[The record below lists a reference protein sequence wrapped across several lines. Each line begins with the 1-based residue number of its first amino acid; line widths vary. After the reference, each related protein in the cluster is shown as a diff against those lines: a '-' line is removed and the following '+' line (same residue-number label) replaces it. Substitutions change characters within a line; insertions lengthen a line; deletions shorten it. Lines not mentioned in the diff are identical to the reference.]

1 MPAPRRAAVS
11 TDGLRILRFA
21 QDDSAST
28 CDVAPLVLSGSDNT
42 TVVYC
47 RKSTIRA
54 GAWIDGR
61 CAMLDLQRNSFRVAA
76 VPILASGRL
85 SVGTALVATFAVTTT
100 CSRATVDEARLSQA
114 SCPRPVVGID
124 TLLRPGTALLLGEL
138 HGTQEAP
145 RFVGDVACH
154 AVERR
159 VPVTIALELPLDV
172 ANHIQTYLTSPND
185 GRRTRA
191 VAAIFTSTWQDG
203 RRSQAIA
210 ALLDT
215 ARALEQRGFDVRVI
229 PFSADSA
236 ASGQLRDRGMAD
248 ALAQAFRDSSRML
261 IMLAGNLHVRLR
273 SGTAITR
280 DYEPAGFL
288 LRQRF
293 PTRTVVSLDMA
304 NDSGSAWLCTS
315 ADPKDCGVKP
325 VRARNP
331 AAPWLVQLSDSL
343 SATGYHGVFTV
354 GAPHASPP
362 VRANPVP

>member
-1 MPAPRRAAVS
+1 MS
-11 TDGLRILRFA
+11 TL
-21 QDDSAST
+21 T
-28 CDVAPLVLSGSDNT
+28 
-42 TVVYC
+42 
-47 RKSTIRA
+47 
-54 GAWIDGR
+54 
-61 CAMLDLQRNSFRVAA
+61 
-76 VPILASGRL
+76 SGRL
-85 SVGTALVATFAVTTT
+85 SVGTALALIATFAVTTT
-100 CSRATVDEARLSQA
+100 FSRVTFHDGTTPAAG
-114 SCPRPVVGID
+114 CPRPVAGLD
-124 TLLRPGTALLLGEL
+124 TLLRAGTALLFGEL

-172 ANHIQTYLTSPND
+172 ANHLTTYVAGTD
-185 GRRTRA
+185 AGERTRA
-191 VAAIFTSTWQDG
+191 LAAIFTSTWQDG

-215 ARALEQRGFDVRVI
+215 ARALKQRAFDVRVI

-248 ALAQAFRDSSRML
+248 ALAQAFADSSRLL

-273 SGTAITR
+273 SGTAISR

-304 NDSGSAWLCTS
+304 NDAGSAWLCSS
-315 ADPKDCGVKP
+315 ADPAGCGVKP
-325 VRARNP
+325 VRARSP
-331 AAPWLVQLSDSL
+331 ATPWSMQLWDSL
-343 SATGYHGVFTV
+343 SATGYNGRFAV
-354 GAPHASPP
+354 GEPHASLPA
-362 VRANPVP
+362 RGAPVP